1 MVLGVPDA
9 TRRIPDGATCAVDG
23 VAGVIRW
30 MHP

>member
-9 TRRIPDGATCAVDG
+9 TRRAPDGATCAVDG